1 MGIGYRPSSK
11 DRSTFKKRE
20 TGDGGLSQLRQR
32 DQQVLE
38 GMHTL
43 KNQTAEIGNDQIAGI
58 KRVQNIEWQNRQD
71 IKAAVE
77 DKTYEDRRKA
87 IDLNRRREY
96 EAMMQ
101 KAKEAGREAAL
112 WEKLTPTGSAFFSG
126 IAQDYYEMAE
136 NKNIQDAH
144 KTQTPTARLWA
155 RVTDEALNAAELD
168 TLVEAHS
175 ALNKT
180 KNVGLAQWLSG
191 RSAKLS
197 VGYHDVHA
205 RREKANLSSYW
216 TSFSNALQR
225 DGVTIDSTNIEQHVE
240 TFRAIMLKTNGWV
253 NTSSQG
259 VLELNE
265 AITRLKTSQ
274 TKEHILSETTAEGNR
289 QYKALYDITTST
301 ALNAPNMN
309 SLVQRKMLTL
319 DGDGKLP
326 NMKQAIEA
334 VFVDDLANDLTV
346 PLEQIYAALDFETPE
361 KGRDAKYPTYGTRN
375 ALLKE
380 KIRQARADAGDK
392 ERKLAEKENKAKDH
406 FEKKKAIQFLSHTGE
421 YGTGGAKEGQGWDGS
436 TKSRTDM
443 ADWAK
448 QQGFTE
454 TAKLIETYAPFD
466 EKNYTKGLQLKSIE
480 DLVDAGKYEEAMNVI
495 ENSPLLTTEDRNNA
509 KLEFLPVLQHFV
521 TAGSSEAEI
530 EETLEGLL
538 LTKVGGTYVGQQGK
552 TNVPSLQG
560 AVDGGKAYIME
571 RFKHHDK
578 YLPDTNEGYA
588 KALEL
593 AWGDAKSKIDSNE
606 GFAHI
611 TKGLDSDTDISY
623 FTKYQPL
630 VDPGAIKADEDLQV
644 TLKNNPIVRDLETGN
659 ITSLGAWETE
669 EIISTGYLHQAAQD
683 LANGLPIEVPG
694 KVIEESIA
702 TGVPVDI
709 LMNAQLSQK
718 RKYNGQEGSFTQR
731 MRPGP
736 RDIAIQGA
744 YPGYLNVKD
753 RIALA
758 HGRVEVQNLVNFAD
772 TGGNNNLDN
781 RDPAVNNATQLSEA
795 DLLEIDAAVAKAK
808 ERSGKEE
815 IIISPGVRLKW
826 AEVKKVCTECDL
838 NEIDF
843 NHPMVKFNRYKFKP
857 GSKSEKYLLEKI
869 ATGELSGLYKNAYTN
884 EIIVEED

>member
-1 MGIGYRPSSK
+1 MAIGYRPSSK
-11 DRSTFKKRE
+11 DRSTFKTRDK
-20 TGDGGLSQLRQR
+20 GDGGLSQLRQR
-32 DQQVLE
+32 DQQVVQ
-38 GMHTL
+38 GMEKL
-43 KNQTAEIGNDQIAGI
+43 ARQTEEIGRDQIAGTQ
-58 KRVQNIEWQNRQD
+58 RVQSIEWQNRQD

-77 DKTYEDRRKA
+77 DRTYQDRRQA

-101 KAKEAGREAAL
+101 KAKEAGREAEM
-112 WEKLTPTGSAFFSG
+112 WQQLTPTLASEFKG
-126 IAQDYYEMAE
+126 IADNYYEMAE
-136 NKNIQDAH
+136 NKNISDAH
-144 KTQTPTARLWA
+144 KTQTPTAKLWA

-168 TLVEAHS
+168 TIVEAHS

-225 DGVTIDSTNIEQHVE
+225 DGVTIDSTNVEQHVE

-265 AITRLKTSQ
+265 AITKLKTSQ
-274 TKEHILSETTAEGNR
+274 TKDHILTETTAEGNR
-289 QYKALYDITTST
+289 QYKVIYDIATST
-301 ALNAPNMN
+301 ALNAPNVN

-326 NMKQAIEA
+326 NMKEAIEG
-334 VFVDDLANDLTV
+334 VFVDDLAKDLTV

-361 KGRDAKYPTYGTRN
+361 KGRDAKYPTYGKRN

-392 ERKLAEKENKAKDH
+392 ERKLVKKEAEVKDH
-406 FEKKKAIQFLSHTGE
+406 FEKKKAEKWLSHEGD
-421 YGTGGAKEGQGWDGS
+421 YGTGGELEGKGWSGKQKD
-436 TKSRTDM
+436 RLDM
-443 ADWAK
+443 VDWAK
-448 QQGFTE
+448 QNNLPE
-454 TAKLIETYAPFD
+454 TAKLLETYAPFD
-466 EKNYTKGLQLKSIE
+466 EKNYTKGLQLKSIKE
-480 DLVDAGKYEEAMNVI
+480 LVDAGKYEEAMNTI

-521 TAGSSEAEI
+521 TAGSSEKEI
-530 EETLEGLL
+530 EDTLEGLL
-538 LTKVGGTYVGQQGK
+538 LTNIGGTYVGQQGK

-560 AVDGGKAYIME
+560 SIDGGKAYIMQ
-571 RFKHHDK
+571 RFKHHDD
-578 YLPDTNEGYA
+578 YQERTPEGYA

-593 AWGDAKSKIDSNE
+593 AWGDAKFQIDNNL
-606 GFAHI
+606 GFAHV

-623 FTKYQPL
+623 YTKYQPV
-630 VDPGAIKADEDLQV
+630 VDKGAIKADEDLQV
-644 TLKNNPIVRDLETGN
+644 ILKNNPIVRDTTGN

-669 EIISTGYLHQAAQD
+669 EIISTDYLHTAAQD

-718 RKYNGQEGSFTQR
+718 RKYNGQEASFTQR

-736 RDIAIQGA
+736 RDIAIQGV

-753 RIALA
+753 RIAQA
-758 HGRVEVQNLVNFAD
+758 HGRFEVQNLVNFAD

-781 RDPAVNNATQLSEA
+781 RDPAVNNATQFSEA
-795 DLLEIDAAVAKAK
+795 DLLEIDTAVARAK

-815 IIISPGVRLKW
+815 IILSPGVRLKW

-843 NHPMVKFNRYKFKP
+843 NDPMVEFNRYKFKP

-869 ATGELSGLYKNAYTN
+869 ATGQLSGIVKNAYTN
-884 EIIVEED
+884 EYLVEED